1 MNQEL
6 LNKYIAGDATP
17 EEKEEVARWLDT
29 DKKNMKEFLAL
40 RKLYDISMRLCQNAG
55 TTFFYAQS
63 PDFHK
68 PGLCY
73 YPKFLYL

>member
-40 RKLYDISMRLCQNAG
+40 RKLYDISIW
-55 TTFFYAQS
+55 
-63 PDFHK
+63 
-68 PGLCY
+68 
-73 YPKFLYL
+73 

>member
-17 EEKEEVARWLDT
+17 EEKEEVARWLDA

-40 RKLYDISMRLCQNAG
+40 RKLYDISIWQQEQTPVAKDNLSLATGANSCCQG
-55 TTFFYAQS
+55 
-63 PDFHK
+63 
-68 PGLCY
+68 
-73 YPKFLYL
+73 

>member
-40 RKLYDISMRLCQNAG
+40 RKLYDISTVSYTHLTLP
-55 TTFFYAQS
+55 TT
-63 PDFHK
+63 
-68 PGLCY
+68 
-73 YPKFLYL
+73 

>member
-29 DKKNMKEFLAL
+29 DKKNMNLAAGSEFHYSGKQSDRQEAM
-40 RKLYDISMRLCQNAG
+40 DITDYS
-55 TTFFYAQS
+55 
-63 PDFHK
+63 H
-68 PGLCY
+68 
-73 YPKFLYL
+73 